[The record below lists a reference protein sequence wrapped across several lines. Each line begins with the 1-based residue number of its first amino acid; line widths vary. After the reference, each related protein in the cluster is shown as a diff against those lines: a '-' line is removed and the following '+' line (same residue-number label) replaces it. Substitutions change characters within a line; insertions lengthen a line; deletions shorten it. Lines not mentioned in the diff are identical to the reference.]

1 MIPALFTASTGMIG
15 NQMYVDTIS
24 NNIANVN
31 TNGFKKNRV
40 DFQDL
45 LYQELRPAG
54 AEFVAGSTVPT
65 GINIGMGSHPT
76 SVAKI
81 FKQGDLVNT
90 GNPLDIAIQGD
101 GFLQVTL
108 PDGSTAYTR
117 DGAIKLDET
126 GQMVTTD
133 GFQLIPNITIP
144 AGTVSTTICNDGTVS
159 VLVQGGASSVVGT
172 LELASFANPQGLKS
186 MGKNL
191 YTETPASGSA
201 TLGTAGVNGLGD
213 ISQGFLELSNVQIVE
228 EMVNLI
234 LAQRAYE
241 MNSKAIRVGDDML
254 QTAGQLR

>member
-15 NQMYVDTIS
+15 NQMYVDTVS

-31 TNGFKKNRV
+31 TTGFKKNRI
-40 DFQDL
+40 DFQDI

-65 GINIGMGSHPT
+65 GISIGMGSRPT

-90 GNPLDIAIQGD
+90 GNTFDVAIEGD
-101 GFLQVTL
+101 GFLQVSM

-117 DGAIKLDET
+117 DGAIKLDSNS
-126 GQMVTTD
+126 QMVTSD
-133 GFQLIPNITIP
+133 GFFLIPNITIP
-144 AGTVSTTICNDGTVS
+144 AGTVSTTIGNDGTVS
-159 VLVQGGASSVVGT
+159 VLDQTGASTNIGS
-172 LELASFANPQGLKS
+172 LQLASFANPQGLKA

-191 YTETPASGSA
+191 FIETPASGSA
-201 TLGTAGVNGLGD
+201 TLGTPGAGGLGN
-213 ISQGFLELSNVQIVE
+213 IAQGFLELSNVQIVE

>member
-1 MIPALFTASTGMIG
+1 MIPALFTASTGMIA

-45 LYQELRPAG
+45 LYQQIRPAG

-65 GINIGMGSHPT
+65 GIEIGMGVKPT
-76 SVAKI
+76 SVAKV

-90 GNPLDIAIQGD
+90 GNQLDLAIEGA
-101 GFLQVTL
+101 GFFQVTM
-108 PDGSTAYTR
+108 PDGTTSYSR
-117 DGAIKLDET
+117 DGAIKLDSNGEF
-126 GQMVTTD
+126 VTSD
-133 GFQLIPNITIP
+133 GFKLSPSIAIP
-144 AGTVSTTICNDGTVS
+144 AGTVSITVGNDGTVS
-159 VLVQGGASSVVGT
+159 VLDQAGASTNVGAMQ
-172 LELASFANPQGLKS
+172 LAMFANSQGLKAI
-186 MGKNL
+186 GKNL
-191 YTETPASGSA
+191 FTETPASGA
-201 TLGTAGVNGLGD
+201 PTPETPGINGAGQ
-213 ISQGFLELSNVQIVE
+213 ISQSFLELSNVQIVE

-254 QTAGQLR
+254 QTAAGLR